1 MYVYTVIE
9 RGEYMTNDASVQTVN
24 DHEEDKSRHRS
35 EVTITL
41 NNKPYEVHRG
51 RQTVVY
57 LKELGEV
64 PQNYELDEVKD
75 GQLVRLDDDAIISIK
90 GGEVFKSNLKV
101 GHSS

>member
-1 MYVYTVIE
+1 MYAYTVIE
-9 RGEYMTNDASVQTVN
+9 RGKYMTSDSSIQTVN
-24 DHEEDKSRHRS
+24 DREEDKSQHS
-35 EVTITL
+35 PEVSITI

-51 RQTVVY
+51 RQTIVY
-57 LKELGEV
+57 LKEIGEV

-75 GQLVRLDDDAIISIK
+75 GQLVRLDDDDSVVIK

>member
-1 MYVYTVIE
+1 MIY
-9 RGEYMTNDASVQTVN
+9 DSSVSAVN
-24 DHEEDKSRHRS
+24 DHEEDKSQHGP
-35 EVTITL
+35 EVTITI

-51 RQTVVY
+51 RQTVAY

-64 PQNYELDEVKD
+64 PQNFELDEVKD
-75 GQLVRLDDDAIISIK
+75 GQLVQLDDDASVTIK